1 MRKRDNKEIK
11 RKQILRVRKHSRN
24 DLLEKQKHQISEEKL
39 TRSFT
44 YYPAYQNIRS
54 IMEELHILL
63 ISNTNKEHKKVLS
76 CV

>member
-11 RKQILRVRKHSRN
+11 RKQILRKRKRSRN
-24 DLLEKQKHQISEEKL
+24 DLLEKEKHQISEEKL
-39 TRSFT
+39 TRSFN
-44 YYPAYQNIRS
+44 PAYQNIRS